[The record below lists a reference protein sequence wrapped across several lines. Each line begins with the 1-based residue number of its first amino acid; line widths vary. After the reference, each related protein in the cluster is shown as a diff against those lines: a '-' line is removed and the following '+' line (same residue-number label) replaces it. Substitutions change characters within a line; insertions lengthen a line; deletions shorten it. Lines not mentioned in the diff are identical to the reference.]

1 MISIFRGARDGS
13 SLSQMMCKAV
23 SQMVKYTPEIVEAFP
38 VVCQVSCVCVC
49 VTAWEESL
57 QKQCVYLTNS
67 KEEREIKTL
76 IICTTTKR
84 VIGPFDGR

>member
-38 VVCQVSCVCVC
+38 AVCQVSCVC

-67 KEEREIKTL
+67 QEEKEIKTL
-76 IICTTTKR
+76 IICKATKR
-84 VIGPFDGR
+84 VISPFDRW